1 MSDKIKLL
9 PEIVANQIAAGEV
22 VNTPSNVVKEMM
34 ENSIDAG
41 ARSIRVNFRDGGKQL
56 IQIIDDGEG
65 MSPLDA
71 RMAFDRHATSKISSF
86 DDIYSLHTFGF
97 RGEALASIAAV
108 SEVELRTRQ
117 AGDEVGTQ
125 TIIRGG
131 EFQSQTPVM
140 CPVGSQFAVRNI
152 FYNVP
157 SRRKF
162 IDGDNARLVAQMK
175 QEFTRVALCNPE
187 VEFELMSNDAPI
199 YRLPA
204 SNLAGRIVDL
214 IGKHIKQNLLDVAVE
229 TSVVSI
235 SGFVGRPAAA
245 KKRNSEQYLFV
256 NGRYFQSPQLQKAI
270 CKAYEK
276 LIPEGCTPSYFIY
289 MTVDAD
295 RVDVNVHPQKTTV
308 KFADGEVIAQIVQA
322 AVRETLAKTGAI
334 PMMDFS
340 TEGRVEIP
348 VMRRDAVYREPRS
361 MSNSS
366 YNPFREEYIDP
377 AAPMPDEAFT
387 GFDVPYDGKMPQ
399 SLHEPSPRG
408 IARGGA
414 ARVPMPATEDSQDDE
429 FISISSAMD
438 APAPPSAIEYID
450 DEQLNDAQQ
459 ELDYI
464 PSPGADSATR
474 SRHDGFASAAF
485 EEVSSLRNGYAVAL
499 YGGRTVVIDLKRV
512 RERVV
517 YENTLAVLSQGSAPS
532 QRLLFAERLT
542 LSEEEYESMEL
553 HATEFAALGFEVEFA
568 GDGVVEIMGVPAMTG
583 QGAAVDELIYE
594 LLQGI
599 DDGDAPADMQR
610 RRMAAV
616 MAHRAAASYG
626 KGISSAE
633 ARALVAQLEGCED
646 RSFSPSGRPLM
657 AELTVEEIRAKL
669 N

>member
-41 ARSIRVNFRDGGKQL
+41 AHCVKVNFRDGGKQL

-140 CPVGSQFAVRNI
+140 CPVGSQFAVKNI

-162 IDGDNARLVAQMK
+162 IDGDNARLVSQMK
-175 QEFTRVALCNPE
+175 QEFTRVALCNPG

-199 YRLPA
+199 YRLAA

-229 TSVVSI
+229 TSVVSL

-245 KKRNSEQYLFV
+245 KRRNSEQYLFV
-256 NGRYFQSPQLQKAI
+256 NGRYFQSPQIQKAI

-308 KFADGEVIAQIVQA
+308 KFADGDVIAQIVQA

-340 TEGRVEIP
+340 NEGRVDIP

-366 YNPFREEYIDP
+366 YNPFREEYIDVS
-377 AAPMPDEAFT
+377 APMPDEAFT
-387 GFDVPYDGKMPQ
+387 GFDVPYNGEMPP

-408 IARGGA
+408 MMPPVE
-414 ARVPMPATEDSQDDE
+414 VPPADDE
-429 FISISSAMD
+429 FISISSTMAV
-438 APAPPSAIEYID
+438 PASSSAIEYID
-450 DEQLNDAQQ
+450 DNPTAGVEQ
-459 ELDYI
+459 ELDYV
-464 PSPGADSATR
+464 PSQGTTAGEPDARTV
-474 SRHDGFASAAF
+474 FAASTF
-485 EEVSSLRNGYAVAL
+485 EEVCSLRNGYATAL
-499 YGGRTVVIDLKRV
+499 YGGRLVVIDLRRV

-517 YENTLAVLSQGSAPS
+517 FENTLAVLSHGSAPS

-542 LSEEEYESMEL
+542 LASEEYELMEL
-553 HATEFAALGFEVEFA
+553 HATEFAALGFEVEFS
-568 GDGVVEIMGVPAMTG
+568 GEGVIEVGGVPAMAG
-583 QGAAVDELIYE
+583 QGVAVDELIYD

-599 DDGDAPADMQR
+599 ADGEMPVQMLR
-610 RRMAAV
+610 RRMAEV
-616 MAHRAAASYG
+616 MAHRSAASYG
-626 KGISSAE
+626 KGVSSPE
-633 ARALVAQLEGCED
+633 AQSLMAQLESCAD

-657 AELTVEEIRAKL
+657 AEVTAEEIRAKL